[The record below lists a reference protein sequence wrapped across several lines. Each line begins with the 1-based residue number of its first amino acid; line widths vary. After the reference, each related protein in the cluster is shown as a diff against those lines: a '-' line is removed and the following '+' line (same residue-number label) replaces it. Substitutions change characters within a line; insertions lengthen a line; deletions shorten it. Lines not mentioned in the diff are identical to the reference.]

1 MAHGVW
7 LSVIGVGYVETMST
21 TRHISDNTTGPV
33 AHLDA
38 DSTVIEDSLAILAA
52 AGLEGWVV
60 CDGSCSGLAG
70 CTVAPLDSQ
79 PAVAA

>member
-1 MAHGVW
+1 
-7 LSVIGVGYVETMST
+7 MST
-21 TRHISDNTTGPV
+21 TRHTSDNTTEFV

-38 DSTVIEDSLAILAA
+38 DSTVIDESLAILAA
-52 AGLEGWVV
+52 GGLEGWVV

-70 CTVAPLDSQ
+70 CTVAPVESQ

>member
-1 MAHGVW
+1 
-7 LSVIGVGYVETMST
+7 MST
-21 TRHISDNTTGPV
+21 TRHIPDNTTTFV

-38 DSTVIEDSLAILAA
+38 DSTVIEDSVTMLAA

-70 CTVAPLDSQ
+70 CTVAPLEAQS
-79 PAVAA
+79 AVAA